1 MCGPMKGAVMG
12 GLIYEGLAKDLKE
25 AEELAASGK
34 ITFDSCHH
42 HNAVGPMAG
51 IITYSMPVWHVVN
64 KTFGND
70 AYCTMKVLERYCV
83 LVPAM
88 RKYLTV

>member
-1 MCGPMKGAVMG
+1 MG
-12 GLIYEGLAKDLKE
+12 KYVRSYERRCYGCLIYEGLAKDLKE

-64 KTFGND
+64 KTFGNG
-70 AYCTMKVLERYCV
+70 CV
-83 LVPAM
+83 TAP
-88 RKYLTV
+88 